1 MKYIAFGQ
9 VFSTDCV
16 KGVSMNVLK
25 GEGLCSIPFGE
36 KTLIAF
42 QESVN
47 AFEEG
52 EDAVPL
58 RSNELMRK
66 FHYFHEN
73 FCGGVV
79 STLNVQLSPDWILY
93 TRPEATISS

>member
-1 MKYIAFGQ
+1 MKYIVFGQ

-16 KGVSMNVLK
+16 KGVSMNLLK
-25 GEGLCSIPFGE
+25 DEGLCSMPFGD

-42 QESVN
+42 QESMKS
-47 AFEEG
+47 FDEG
-52 EDAVPL
+52 EDVIPL
-58 RSNELMRK
+58 QSHELMAK

-93 TRPEATISS
+93 TQS